1 MHLSRTHDYQMA
13 TNYTLVEVYIAFIL
27 NSVIFI
33 VRILLIEHGNISEK
47 RQKAVLNLEQSPVG
61 NLKWN
66 SKVPRKE

>member
-13 TNYTLVEVYIAFIL
+13 PNYTLVEVYIAFIL

-33 VRILLIEHGNISEK
+33 VSILLIEHGNISEK
-47 RQKAVLNLEQSPVG
+47 RQKAVLNVEQIPVG